1 VAEVD
6 VADDPRVRDEA
17 WIPLP
22 REVLDSPEWRTR
34 IEQARRRIDDG
45 DVTPGK
51 DAEQVSR
58 FAEERR
64 ASVDP

>member
-1 VAEVD
+1 M
-6 VADDPRVRDEA
+6 ADDPEIRDEA

-22 REVLDSPEWRTR
+22 HEVLDSPEVRTR

-51 DAEQVSR
+51 DADQLRR

-64 ASVDP
+64 ASVVP